1 MPSASDSSGAT
12 SFLATGSAQPATST
26 TPSQVPPPL
35 IAPLA
40 LLLLEQRKHWLNEQR
55 MLVEAYVARFPTL
68 KTDTDGLLDLI
79 YNEVMLRGQ
88 RGEVPTLEEYVGR
101 FPELADQLR
110 IQFQIDRAID
120 SDDVLFS
127 LVKNGT
133 QPLCP
138 HDDS

>member
-1 MPSASDSSGAT
+1 
-12 SFLATGSAQPATST
+12 
-26 TPSQVPPPL
+26 
-35 IAPLA
+35 
-40 LLLLEQRKHWLNEQR
+40 
-55 MLVEAYVARFPTL
+55 TL

-88 RGEVPTLEEYVGR
+88 RGEVPKLEEYVGR

-133 QPLCP
+133 QPLCQ
-138 HDDS
+138 HDDSAVEPKQTLAGYEILGQLGRGGMGVVYRARQVGLNRVVALKMILAGEFAAP